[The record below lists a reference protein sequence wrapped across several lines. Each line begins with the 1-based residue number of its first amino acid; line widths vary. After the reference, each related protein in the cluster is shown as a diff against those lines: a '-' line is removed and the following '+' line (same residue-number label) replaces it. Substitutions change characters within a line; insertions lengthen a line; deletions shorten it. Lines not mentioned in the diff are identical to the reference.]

1 MWKEVIS
8 VVVNLLVQSH
18 SIGVE
23 SLRHISYLLEDEKR
37 DQAIAD
43 KPPSIAQSQEEE
55 DDRGFD
61 DAKYRIVQHL
71 LCHVE
76 LGGEDLVV
84 HGPHMVGNIPHM
96 ESEPLILNP
105 VVDNPSIRHC
115 EYARDHTKSVVCW
128 GSISK

>member
-1 MWKEVIS
+1 M
-8 VVVNLLVQSH
+8 VVNLLVQSH

-23 SLRHISYLLEDEKR
+23 SLRHISYLLEDEER

-43 KPPSIAQSQEEE
+43 EPPSIAQSQEEE

-84 HGPHMVGNIPHM
+84 HGPHIVGNVPHM
-96 ESEPLILNP
+96 ITKPLVLYP
-105 VVDNPSIRHC
+105 VVYDS
-115 EYARDHTKSVVCW
+115 
-128 GSISK
+128 SISHREYTRYNAKSIICSSK